1 MDSFMALGFVTG
13 MRHALDAD
21 HVAALVSLGAQ
32 RAGVR
37 YNLRFGICWG
47 IGHALALLSIGAVV
61 LSGNIRLPG
70 IWTSAF
76 ESAVGAMLFV
86 LGADLLRRLLRDQL
100 RPRPISPVPLA
111 VGHTSSASIASP
123 CAASSGAG
131 RRVLGAALIVGLIHG
146 LAGSAALALLAAS
159 VTASPGLGLGYLALF
174 GAGSI
179 GGMALLSL
187 ALAVPHRYIAL
198 RKARAQFG
206 VTALIAVLT
215 VALGLRM
222 LLEHARYVL

>member
-21 HVAALVSLGAQ
+21 HVAAVVSLGAQ
-32 RAGVR
+32 RTGVR
-37 YNLRFGICWG
+37 SNRRFGICWG

-61 LSGNIRLPG
+61 LSGNIRLPA

-86 LGADLLRRLLRDQL
+86 LGVDLLRRLLRDQL
-100 RPRPISPVPLA
+100 RPRPISPVPIA
-111 VGHTSSASIASP
+111 VGHRSSACIASP
-123 CAASSGAG
+123 CAASSSEAG
-131 RRVLGAALIVGLIHG
+131 RRVHGAALLVGLIHG
-146 LAGSAALALLAAS
+146 MAGSAALALLAAS
-159 VTASPGLGLGYLALF
+159 MTASPGLGFGYLALF

-179 GGMALLSL
+179 GGMALLSW

-222 LLEHARYVL
+222 LLEHAR